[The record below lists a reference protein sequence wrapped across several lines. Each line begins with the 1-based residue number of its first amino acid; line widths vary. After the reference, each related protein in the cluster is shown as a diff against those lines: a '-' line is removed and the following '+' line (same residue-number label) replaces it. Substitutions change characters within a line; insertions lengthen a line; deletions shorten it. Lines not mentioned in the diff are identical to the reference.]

1 MQRHLSTLPAAMLA
15 LAAVAAAPAA
25 ARAARATWI
34 IEEDQRHDDFGLS
47 ALGGWYLTGFGAEV
61 RVTFPIVPDGAID
74 YLNESFA
81 LELGAG
87 YQFYLDDSGNFH
99 RVSFPLL
106 VRWDFHLTDYWT
118 VYGALGAAGGLP
130 LERANPS
137 VFGYHGYVWLIAA
150 VGAFLHIGDVFS
162 LRFEAGSL
170 GVLAGIHFSFGGSG
184 PAPTSEESVA
194 EPEPTAG
201 P

>member
-1 MQRHLSTLPAAMLA
+1 MHRHPSTLPAAMLV
-15 LAAVAAAPAA
+15 LTAAAAAPAV
-25 ARAARATWI
+25 ARAERAVWI

-47 ALGGWYLTGFGAEV
+47 AVGGWYLTGFGAEA

-87 YQFYLDDSGNFH
+87 YQFYLDDAGNFH
-99 RVSFPLL
+99 RVAFPAL
-106 VRWDFHLTDYWT
+106 VRWDFHLTTLWT

-130 LERANPS
+130 LGRDHPT
-137 VFGYHGYVWLIAA
+137 VFGYHGYVWIVAA
-150 VGAFLHIGDVFS
+150 VGAFLHLGDTFS

-170 GVLAGIHFSFGGSG
+170 GVLAGIHLSFGGSKAANAPPAAETANPG
-184 PAPTSEESVA
+184 PA
-194 EPEPTAG
+194 G
-201 P
+201 